1 MADGVGFEP
10 TDACTSPVFKTGALN
25 RSATHPGKPARVSRG
40 ATGCA
45 RHGMNQAGLLRVLH
59 SSLGSMEEGV
69 LAGMTSWIFVTLS
82 AASVASA
89 ATPVVRHDTPQAP
102 EAEPAELAQTY
113 VPAYPRYV
121 QPAPA
126 RSAWDSYK
134 SRLAILARQQGV
146 RPATIQ
152 ANVPGLTINNRVIEL
167 ERTEPVARS
176 SGGVVGSLA
185 PYLRRHVTSSLIS
198 RGQSN
203 YGEHY
208 QALRRLEARYG
219 VDPAVLL
226 SIWGH
231 ETSYGTVTGSTDLLQ
246 ALASLGYY
254 GRRRN
259 FFETEFVSA
268 LKLMD
273 QGVPRWRL
281 KGSWAGA
288 TGYPQFMPSVALRLR
303 ADGDGDGYADI
314 WANELDGLASIAMY
328 LRDAGWK
335 SNVTWGIPVRT
346 PPNLNRAAIV
356 SRITAPR
363 CPQVYRRQ
371 SRWLTM
377 REWRALG
384 VRPLGRSIPDNELA
398 SLIEPDGYDATAY
411 LLTTNYRA
419 ILDYNCSN
427 FYAISV
433 GVLADAIARR

>member
-1 MADGVGFEP
+1 
-10 TDACTSPVFKTGALN
+10 
-25 RSATHPGKPARVSRG
+25 
-40 ATGCA
+40 
-45 RHGMNQAGLLRVLH
+45 
-59 SSLGSMEEGV
+59 
-69 LAGMTSWIFVTLS
+69 LA
-82 AASVASA
+82 A
-89 ATPVVRHDTPQAP
+89 
-102 EAEPAELAQTY
+102 
-113 VPAYPRYV
+113 
-121 QPAPA
+121 
-126 RSAWDSYK
+126 
-134 SRLAILARQQGV
+134 LARQQGI
-146 RPATIQ
+146 REATIQ
-152 ANVPGLTINNRVIEL
+152 ANVFGLTKNERIIEL

-176 SGGVVGSLA
+176 SGGVVGALA
-185 PYLRRHVTSSLIS
+185 PYLQSHVTASLVR
-198 RGQSN
+198 RGQAN
-203 YGEHY
+203 YFDHY
-208 QALRRLEARYG
+208 DALRALDARYG
-219 VDPAVLL
+219 VDSAVLMA
-226 SIWGH
+226 IWGL

-254 GRRRN
+254 GRRRD
-259 FFETEFVSA
+259 FFESEFVAA

-314 WANELDGLASIAMY
+314 WSNELDGLASIAMY

-335 SNVTWGIPVRT
+335 PNVAWGIPVRT
-346 PPNLNRAAIV
+346 PATLNRAAIV
-356 SRITAPR
+356 SRTTAPR
-363 CPQVYRRQ
+363 CPQVYRRH

-384 VRPLGRSIPDNELA
+384 VTPLGRSLPENEMA
-398 SLIEPDGYDATAY
+398 SLIEPDGPYATAY